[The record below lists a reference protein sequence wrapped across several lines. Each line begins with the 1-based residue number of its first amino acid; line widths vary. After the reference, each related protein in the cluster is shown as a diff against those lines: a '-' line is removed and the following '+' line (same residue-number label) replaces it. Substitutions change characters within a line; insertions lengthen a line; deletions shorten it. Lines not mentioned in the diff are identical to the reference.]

1 MRLIDA
7 NKCFD
12 AIVKWAA
19 DEECTPIAEGACK
32 AAEIIASCPTVDVF
46 KWHNLRDNP
55 NDLPKEDGYYLCI
68 FEDDD
73 TPYYTAFSENSFGDW
88 HHDVHCELASRPVES
103 YFMPFDDETVVIAWT
118 RVPHFEGKME
128 VSE

>member
-19 DEECTPIAEGACK
+19 YEECTPIAEGACK
-32 AAEIIASCPTVDVF
+32 AAEIIASCPTVDAVEVVRCKDCKHGEKCYGAGGVSVSCEF
-46 KWHNLRDNP
+46 SVALKDP
-55 NDLPKEDGYYLCI
+55 NGFCDDGDPK
-68 FEDDD
+68 
-73 TPYYTAFSENSFGDW
+73 
-88 HHDVHCELASRPVES
+88 
-103 YFMPFDDETVVIAWT
+103 
-118 RVPHFEGKME
+118 E